1 MAEKNYYWLKL
12 MKDFFTKPKIKKLRR
27 IAGGDTYTI
36 IYLKMQLL
44 SLDNEA
50 IIRFENIEDTIE
62 EEIALTIDEDVENV
76 TVTLNYLLSQGLIK
90 KISDNE
96 YLLTETVKLIGSETS
111 VAKRVRKYRE
121 KQKALQCNVDVTNCN
136 IEIDIEKDKELELDL
151 DKNSVD
157 KDKKDEKDKKEKEE
171 TFKSI
176 LDEYTKNKEL
186 LESLNGFVEMRNK
199 IKGFTIRALKL
210 SLNKLDSLSNNDQEK
225 IKIVDKTVMN
235 GWKTFYELKDEEKP
249 KESKLIQRNFEE
261 EFGEIVDDIDF

>member
-76 TVTLNYLLSQGLIK
+76 TVTLNYLLSQGLIE

-96 YLLTETVKLIGSETS
+96 YLLTETVKSIGSETS

-121 KQKALQCNVDVTNCN
+121 KQKALQCNADVTNCN
-136 IEIDIEKDKELELDL
+136 TEIDIEKDKELELEL
-151 DKNSVD
+151 DKKINNVVNDNFICDEKVIIDYLNDSTGKHFRHNTDKTKKLIKARIREGFTVD
-157 KDKKDEKDKKEKEE
+157 DFKRVIDTKTKKWGKDKTMQIYLRPETLFGTKFEAYLNEEPVKEHY
-171 TFKSI
+171 
-176 LDEYTKNKEL
+176 D
-186 LESLNGFVEMRNK
+186 
-199 IKGFTIRALKL
+199 
-210 SLNKLDSLSNNDQEK
+210 
-225 IKIVDKTVMN
+225 IKIDHSDLQN
-235 GWKTFYELKDEEKP
+235 Y
-249 KESKLIQRNFEE
+249 NF
-261 EFGEIVDDIDF
+261 DDIDF

>member
-50 IIRFENIEDTIE
+50 IIKFENIEDTIE

-76 TVTLNYLLSQGLIK
+76 TVTLNYLLSQGLIE
-90 KISDNE
+90 KISNNE
-96 YLLTETVKLIGSETS
+96 YLLTETIKLIGSETS

-136 IEIDIEKDKELELDL
+136 IEIDIEKDKELDI
-151 DKNSVD
+151 
-157 KDKKDEKDKKEKEE
+157 EKDKDINTKSKLIEEFETLWSMYPNKKGKKKALDHYIKCRKRKENPVSYEIVEQGLYNYNFFIK
-171 TFKSI
+171 
-176 LDEYTKNKEL
+176 KNK
-186 LESLNGFVEMRNK
+186 VQNK
-199 IKGFTIRALKL
+199 FIKHGSTWF
-210 SLNKLDSLSNNDQEK
+210 NQECWND
-225 IKIVDKTVMN
+225 DYTVV
-235 GWKTFYELKDEEKP
+235 KDDEEK
-249 KESKLIQRNFEE
+249 SVLDMLQ
-261 EFGEIVDDIDF
+261 EIGQEYDLLGGIDNE

>member
-76 TVTLNYLLSQGLIK
+76 TVTLNYLLSQGLIE

-136 IEIDIEKDKELELDL
+136 TEIDIEKDKELDL
-151 DKNSVD
+151 DK
-157 KDKKDEKDKKEKEE
+157 EKINKKELENEFNELWELYPRKQG
-171 TFKSI
+171 KKKA
-176 LDEYTKNKEL
+176 LDKYIQCMKNNITNYEIVKQGIINYNRHIEKNKVP
-186 LESLNGFVEMRNK
+186 NQY
-199 IKGFTIRALKL
+199 IKQGSTWF
-210 SLNKLDSLSNNDQEK
+210 NNECWNDQYDIE
-225 IKIVDKTVMN
+225 
-235 GWKTFYELKDEEKP
+235 P
-249 KESKLIQRNFEE
+249 QRQLIQRNFEE

>member
-44 SLDNEA
+44 SIDNEA

-76 TVTLNYLLSQGLIK
+76 TVTLNYLLSQGLIE

-136 IEIDIEKDKELELDL
+136 TEIDIEKDKELDL
-151 DKNSVD
+151 DKEKIN
-157 KDKKDEKDKKEKEE
+157 KKDLENEFEELWSLYPKKQGKKKALDTYIKCRKRKGSNVTYEIVKEGIINYNRHIE
-171 TFKSI
+171 
-176 LDEYTKNKEL
+176 KNKV
-186 LESLNGFVEMRNK
+186 SSK
-199 IKGFTIRALKL
+199 YIKQGSTWF
-210 SLNKLDSLSNNDQEK
+210 NQECWNDQYDIE
-225 IKIVDKTVMN
+225 
-235 GWKTFYELKDEEKP
+235 P
-249 KESKLIQRNFEE
+249 QRQLIQRNFEE

>member
-1 MAEKNYYWLKL
+1 MAEKKYYWLKL

-76 TVTLNYLLSQGLIK
+76 TVTLNYLLSQGLIEK
-90 KISDNE
+90 KSDNE

-121 KQKALQCNVDVTNCN
+121 KQKALQCNADVTNCN

-151 DKNSVD
+151 DKEKIN
-157 KDKKDEKDKKEKEE
+157 KKDLEKEFE
-171 TFKSI
+171 ELWYLYPKKQGKKKA
-176 LDEYTKNKEL
+176 LDTYIKCRKRKGSNVTYEIVKEGIINYTKHIEKNKVP
-186 LESLNGFVEMRNK
+186 NQY
-199 IKGFTIRALKL
+199 IKQGSTWF
-210 SLNKLDSLSNNDQEK
+210 NNECWNDVYDTEK
-225 IKIVDKTVMN
+225 TTGYNYAIDHSDLHN
-235 GWKTFYELKDEEKP
+235 Y
-249 KESKLIQRNFEE
+249 NF
-261 EFGEIVDDIDF
+261 DDIDF

>member
-12 MKDFFTKPKIKKLRR
+12 MKNFFIKPKIKKLRR

-62 EEIALTIDEDVENV
+62 EEISLIIDEDVENV
-76 TVTLNYLLSQGLIK
+76 TVTLNYLLSQGLIE

-121 KQKALQCNVDVTNCN
+121 KQKALQCNGDVTNGN
-136 IEIDIEKDKELELDL
+136 IEIDKDKELDLELDKKINNVVNDIYTL
-151 DKNSVD
+151 QIKEVIDYLNEKTNKNFRATTKKTQTLIKGLLKNKYTVEDIKKVIDIKVKQWS
-157 KDKKDEKDKKEKEE
+157 KDKKMKIYLRPETLFGSKFEAYLNEE
-171 TFKSI
+171 P
-176 LDEYTKNKEL
+176 NKEVYEVKIDHEDL
-186 LESLNGFVEMRNK
+186 AKYNDVE
-199 IKGFTIRALKL
+199 
-210 SLNKLDSLSNNDQEK
+210 
-225 IKIVDKTVMN
+225 
-235 GWKTFYELKDEEKP
+235 
-249 KESKLIQRNFEE
+249 
-261 EFGEIVDDIDF
+261 IDF

>member
-62 EEIALTIDEDVENV
+62 EEISLTIDEDVENV
-76 TVTLNYLLSQGLIK
+76 TVTLNYLLSQGLIE

-121 KQKALQCNVDVTNCN
+121 KQKALQCNGDVTNSN
-136 IEIDIEKDKELELDL
+136 IEIDKDKELDLELDKKINNVVNDIYTPQIKEVIDYL
-151 DKNSVD
+151 NEKTNKNFRATTKKTQTLIKGLLKNKYTVED
-157 KDKKDEKDKKEKEE
+157 IKKVTDIKVKQWGKDKKMKIYLRPETLFGSKFEAYLNEE
-171 TFKSI
+171 PNEEI
-176 LDEYTKNKEL
+176 Y
-186 LESLNGFVEMRNK
+186 
-199 IKGFTIRALKL
+199 
-210 SLNKLDSLSNNDQEK
+210 Q
-225 IKIVDKTVMN
+225 IKIDHDD
-235 GWKTFYELKDEEKP
+235 L
-249 KESKLIQRNFEE
+249 SKYNDVE
-261 EFGEIVDDIDF
+261 IDF

>member
-50 IIRFENIEDTIE
+50 IIRFENIENTIE

-76 TVTLNYLLSQGLIK
+76 TVTLNYLLSQGLIE

-96 YLLTETVKLIGSETS
+96 YLLTETVKLIGSESS

-121 KQKALQCNVDVTNCN
+121 KQKALQCNSDVTNGN
-136 IEIDIEKDKELELDL
+136 IEIDKDKELDLEL
-151 DKNSVD
+151 DKNKNNVVND
-157 KDKKDEKDKKEKEE
+157 NFICDEKVIIDYLNDSTGKHFRHNTDKTKKLIKARIREGFTVDDFKKVIDIKVKQWGKDNKMKIYLRPETLFGNKFEAYLNEEPKKEIYEVKIDHE
-171 TFKSI
+171 
-176 LDEYTKNKEL
+176 D
-186 LESLNGFVEMRNK
+186 LERY
-199 IKGFTIRALKL
+199 
-210 SLNKLDSLSNNDQEK
+210 SNME
-225 IKIVDKTVMN
+225 
-235 GWKTFYELKDEEKP
+235 
-249 KESKLIQRNFEE
+249 
-261 EFGEIVDDIDF
+261 IDF

>member
-62 EEIALTIDEDVENV
+62 EEISLTIDEDVENV
-76 TVTLNYLLSQGLIK
+76 TVTLNYLLSQGLIE

-121 KQKALQCNVDVTNCN
+121 KQKALQCNGDVTNGN
-136 IEIDIEKDKELELDL
+136 IEIDKDKELDLELDKKINNVVNDIYTPQIKEVIDYL
-151 DKNSVD
+151 NEKTNKNFRATTKKTQTLIKGLLKNKYTVED
-157 KDKKDEKDKKEKEE
+157 IKKVTDIKVKQWGKDKKMKIYLRPETLFGSKFEAYLNEE
-171 TFKSI
+171 QNEEI
-176 LDEYTKNKEL
+176 Y
-186 LESLNGFVEMRNK
+186 
-199 IKGFTIRALKL
+199 
-210 SLNKLDSLSNNDQEK
+210 Q
-225 IKIVDKTVMN
+225 IKIDHDD
-235 GWKTFYELKDEEKP
+235 L
-249 KESKLIQRNFEE
+249 SKYNDVE
-261 EFGEIVDDIDF
+261 IDF

>member
-62 EEIALTIDEDVENV
+62 EEIALTIDEDIENV
-76 TVTLNYLLSQGLIK
+76 TVTLNYLLSQDLIE

-121 KQKALQCNVDVTNCN
+121 KQKALHCNADVTNCN
-136 IEIDIEKDKELELDL
+136 TEIDIEKDKELELEL
-151 DKNSVD
+151 DKKINNVVNDTYTPQIKEVIDYLNEKSKKNFRHTTNKTQTLIKGLLKNKYTVED
-157 KDKKDEKDKKEKEE
+157 IKKVIDIKVKQWGKDKKMKIYLRPETLFGSKFEAYLNEE
-171 TFKSI
+171 P
-176 LDEYTKNKEL
+176 NKHVYEVKIDHDDL
-186 LESLNGFVEMRNK
+186 VKYNDVE
-199 IKGFTIRALKL
+199 
-210 SLNKLDSLSNNDQEK
+210 
-225 IKIVDKTVMN
+225 
-235 GWKTFYELKDEEKP
+235 
-249 KESKLIQRNFEE
+249 
-261 EFGEIVDDIDF
+261 IDF

>member
-44 SLDNEA
+44 SIDNEA
-50 IIRFENIEDTIE
+50 IIRFENIEDTLE

-76 TVTLNYLLSQGLIK
+76 TVTLNYLLSQGLIE

-111 VAKRVRKYRE
+111 VAKRVRKHRE

-136 IEIDIEKDKELELDL
+136 TEIDIEKDKELDLEL
-151 DKNSVD
+151 DKNKNNVVND
-157 KDKKDEKDKKEKEE
+157 NFICDEKVIIDYLNDKTGKH
-171 TFKSI
+171 FKHTT
-176 LDEYTKNKEL
+176 DKTKNLIKARMKE
-186 LESLNGFVEMRNK
+186 
-199 IKGFTIRALKL
+199 GFTVDEFKRVIDIKVKQWCKDQKMKIYLRPETLFGTKFEAY
-210 SLNKLDSLSNNDQEK
+210 LNEEPPKEHYD
-225 IKIVDKTVMN
+225 IKIDHSDLQN
-235 GWKTFYELKDEEKP
+235 Y
-249 KESKLIQRNFEE
+249 NF
-261 EFGEIVDDIDF
+261 DDIDF

>member
-76 TVTLNYLLSQGLIK
+76 TVTLNYLLSQGLIE

-121 KQKALQCNVDVTNCN
+121 KQKALQCNADVTNCN

-151 DKNSVD
+151 DKKINNVVND
-157 KDKKDEKDKKEKEE
+157 IYTPQIKEVIDYLNEKTNKNFRATTKKTQTLIK
-171 TFKSI
+171 T
-176 LDEYTKNKEL
+176 LLKNKYTVEDIKKVIDIKVKQWGKDNKMKIYL
-186 LESLNGFVEMRNK
+186 RPETLFGNKFEGYLNEEPVKEHY
-199 IKGFTIRALKL
+199 
-210 SLNKLDSLSNNDQEK
+210 D
-225 IKIVDKTVMN
+225 IKIDHSDLQN
-235 GWKTFYELKDEEKP
+235 Y
-249 KESKLIQRNFEE
+249 NF
-261 EFGEIVDDIDF
+261 DDIDF